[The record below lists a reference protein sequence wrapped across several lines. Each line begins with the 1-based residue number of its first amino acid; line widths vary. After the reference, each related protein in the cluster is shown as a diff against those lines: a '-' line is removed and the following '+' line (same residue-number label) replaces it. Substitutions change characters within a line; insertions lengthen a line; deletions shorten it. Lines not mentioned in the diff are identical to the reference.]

1 MSKSYTKKNDTFIY
15 ALFAIVFIF
24 VLTPV
29 IPLFLTFVILI
40 YIAKAQGKYMAII
53 SVVLLILEI
62 IIKSNTISIFI
73 NEMSYILSVIV
84 SNLAQA
90 EFTSL
95 SIYLNYSLSS
105 WLLIINMSFFLASLY
120 KMRIER
126 QAKLENIGVKEM
138 HKEIKDLQKEAE
150 NNKSI
155 ENKKNGVFIGIDE
168 ATKKQ
173 VYSNYNSK
181 HILVGGTTGSGKT
194 TLLANYILDAVKN
207 NYGYCRWQRRYRR
220 EKHIGYNKKIL

>member
-1 MSKSYTKKNDTFIY
+1 
-15 ALFAIVFIF
+15 
-24 VLTPV
+24 
-29 IPLFLTFVILI
+29 
-40 YIAKAQGKYMAII
+40 
-53 SVVLLILEI
+53 
-62 IIKSNTISIFI
+62 
-73 NEMSYILSVIV
+73 
-84 SNLAQA
+84 
-90 EFTSL
+90 
-95 SIYLNYSLSS
+95 
-105 WLLIINMSFFLASLY
+105 MSFFLASLY

-207 NYGYCRWQRRYRR
+207 NYGLVIVDGKGDTG
-220 EKHIGYNKKIL
+220 EKSILEKQVQKGSESTFYTIPFFPVFIQNSGTAGKQPPGLLPRKPDGCLFHITVMLSPVFQSSHRCHLS